1 MTYNYLFSVEIE
13 FTVENTNR
21 LGDVFDLL
29 GPEITDYVVLKED
42 ATPNSEQIFEI
53 NMPPMILNEF
63 AIEKYKLIENKLTN
77 IGAKINSKCG
87 LHVHVSS
94 RQLSYT
100 VDPVS
105 FNHLSWDKFS
115 TNKAEVLTMLDYT
128 NQMSLLALK
137 DIGIRYYK
145 LHH

>member
-13 FTVENTNR
+13 FTVDNTNSLR
-21 LGDVFDLL
+21 DLSRLL
-29 GPEITDYVVLKED
+29 GSEIMDHVVLKYD

-63 AIEKYKLIENKLTN
+63 AIEKYKLIENKLTS

-94 RQLSYT
+94 RQLAST

-115 TNKAEVLTMLDYT
+115 TNKAEVLAMLDYT
-128 NQMSLLALK
+128 NQISLLAHK
-137 DIGIRYYK
+137 TY
-145 LHH
+145 